1 MFRQTYKMI
10 KEERGMDPKLMAKQG
25 MISKQTRELNEF
37 YNPEHMYSELSG
49 DGSIKPLDT
58 LVEQEKARL
67 GN

>member
-1 MFRQTYKMI
+1 
-10 KEERGMDPKLMAKQG
+10 MDPKLMAKQG